1 MKRFIRFS
9 AFGLAAGMVLLSAA
23 CGGGEDSVILKPGG
37 GIANP
42 WWETTGEMTYE
53 GEEPVYDDID
63 IELVTVVTGDDM
75 RPFADVINQFNR
87 EYDGQIHVNVENIS
101 QETFEQTVGQRIST
115 GANAPDLI
123 MSHNKSHKSFAESR
137 LIQPFDEAYE
147 AARIEFN
154 REDYV
159 DGLIELSDLGYE
171 NTQFSIPIDG
181 QSLVIYYNK
190 GLLSSIGKE
199 VPTTHAE
206 FLDVCAAFAARFD
219 TSDDFYAVSCGVSDN
234 VYFQRYLFMT
244 MYIQNGGELYN
255 TETLRAEWTNET
267 NLQAFKD
274 TDTAIKD
281 LTNNGYFKY
290 GENLMTAETR
300 FFQNKSLFLIDR
312 PWAAETLFD
321 GYMTYNPG
329 TADINSVIGGASSA
343 GLFAID
349 PEKPT
354 ANYIFGDS
362 HAFAM
367 SKTVK
372 DIELKAAIAEFTNW
386 FTHNAEAGA
395 TWGEGGHM
403 SASKVILASDDY
415 NENAFVNTFLNG
427 FYSSPDEFVTIGNTV
442 HYSELIDRL
451 YDVATQCLMSP
462 DAIEIIVA
470 TKEQSFNDYVDLMG

>member
-23 CGGGEDSVILKPGG
+23 CGGGDDSVILKPGG
-37 GIANP
+37 GIAKP

-190 GLLSSIGKE
+190 KRS
-199 VPTTHAE
+199 
-206 FLDVCAAFAARFD
+206 
-219 TSDDFYAVSCGVSDN
+219 
-234 VYFQRYLFMT
+234 
-244 MYIQNGGELYN
+244 
-255 TETLRAEWTNET
+255 
-267 NLQAFKD
+267 NL
-274 TDTAIKD
+274 I
-281 LTNNGYFKY
+281 
-290 GENLMTAETR
+290 NL
-300 FFQNKSLFLIDR
+300 N
-312 PWAAETLFD
+312 
-321 GYMTYNPG
+321 
-329 TADINSVIGGASSA
+329 
-343 GLFAID
+343 
-349 PEKPT
+349 
-354 ANYIFGDS
+354 
-362 HAFAM
+362 
-367 SKTVK
+367 
-372 DIELKAAIAEFTNW
+372 
-386 FTHNAEAGA
+386 
-395 TWGEGGHM
+395 
-403 SASKVILASDDY
+403 
-415 NENAFVNTFLNG
+415 
-427 FYSSPDEFVTIGNTV
+427 
-442 HYSELIDRL
+442 
-451 YDVATQCLMSP
+451 
-462 DAIEIIVA
+462 
-470 TKEQSFNDYVDLMG
+470 